1 MLVRSPGRIRRLEEA
16 DLPQQRTC
24 DRELDRDRRLKEL
37 NGHSTSCGKDGV
49 RHAGARNAPRAS
61 LVLIRPDPRRKRAAT
76 TPKMKPPTWAKH
88 GTVSPKCAPN

>member
-1 MLVRSPGRIRRLEEA
+1 VLLIVRGILTALGSHTAAVDTALQLTTA
-16 DLPQQRTC
+16 
-24 DRELDRDRRLKEL
+24 
-37 NGHSTSCGKDGV
+37 
-49 RHAGARNAPRAS
+49 